1 MRRTLRA
8 SLVLLCLAC
17 AMLWLPASAAAAGDA
32 VEVNSAELLN
42 EWERYDGREVIFR
55 GEAIGDIMRRGDYAW
70 ITVNDDSYSREARL
84 EAGELRGG
92 NSGMGVWLPVEEA
105 DKIETLGRYGTI
117 GDLVEVRGVFNANC
131 LEHGGDFD
139 IHASSLAVIEPG
151 RELDSSPD
159 RALYLAAA
167 SAFVFLLLTLI
178 PLLRRR
184 TRELRNAR
192 ALLRKE
198 EE

>member
-1 MRRTLRA
+1 VRRALQA
-8 SLVLLCLAC
+8 SLVLLCVAC
-17 AMLWLPASAAAAGDA
+17 AVLCLPASAAAAGEA

-84 EAGELRGG
+84 EAGQLRGG

-131 LEHGGDFD
+131 REHGGDFD
-139 IHASSLAVIEPG
+139 IHASSLVVIEPG

-159 RALYLAAA
+159 TALYLAAVF
-167 SAFVFLLLTLI
+167 AFVFLLLTLI
-178 PLLRRR
+178 PVLRRR
-184 TRELRNAR
+184 AREMRSAR